1 MKKLTTM
8 RMSIRAKLL
17 GGFMLVVIL
26 LLAVF
31 GIAYTGLSDMG
42 DKKDEVVKQSEI
54 ESHLQNMEYHA
65 VTRYYMVKD
74 WVASIGG
81 PQEETYFQKAEA
93 IKQNYYTEA
102 DTLRGLL
109 PVDQVAVLED
119 IVKYGEAIITI
130 TGNTEGQMDLAAMM
144 ESNKASQAAKAALKG
159 SATEAML
166 AAQKSA
172 DDAKTSAI
180 IMTSIMAGIAVALA
194 LVIGFLISRS
204 IANNT
209 KKVVQAADQIADTD
223 LAALA
228 SATAAMS
235 EGDLTR
241 SVAVQTQPIAV
252 KSNDELG
259 DLANS
264 FNRMIARLHETGQS
278 FSLMTTKMSGLIG
291 KVAENSVQLSS
302 ASDQLASSAEQA
314 GSATQQVAST
324 TQQMAKGAGDQAVST
339 QETAKAV
346 DQLTE
351 VISQIAKGAQ
361 DQASGV
367 EKATSAIGEVSTSA
381 QQMAKNALGAADS
394 AKKAAQTAKTGTEVT
409 RKTVEGIERVRDSS
423 LAVFQKISEMN
434 KNSEQIGRI
443 VAVIDDIAAQTNLL
457 ALNAAI
463 EAARAGEHGR
473 GFAVV
478 ADEVRKLA
486 ERSSTATKEI
496 AALITGIQSNIG
508 ESAKAME
515 QGQHEVDEGCK
526 LATQSGKALEEILR
540 EATEAANQIEQISR
554 GAQQVS
560 NSTNDLVSI
569 IDSVGAVTEQ
579 SMAATEQMTANAQQ
593 VANAIENVAGIAEEN
608 SAATQETSASAEEMS
623 SQVEEI
629 VAASLSLKQ
638 MAEELQTTVSVFK
651 TNGHGAHKDL
661 AGSETLSVNEK
672 VLVRN

>member
-1 MKKLTTM
+1 MKKLTNM
-8 RMSIRAKLL
+8 RMSIKAKLL
-17 GGFMLVVIL
+17 GGFLLVIIL
-26 LLAVF
+26 FLAMF
-31 GIAYTGLSDMG
+31 SLGYMGLNTMG
-42 DKKDEVVKQSEI
+42 DKKDEIVKQNEI
-54 ESHLQNMEYHA
+54 A
-65 VTRYYMVKD
+65 VTMEKMDYEAV
-74 WVASIGG
+74 VAFFSAMNGAS
-81 PQEETYFQKAEA
+81 PTNPMAATYRDLAAQHRTVFLD
-93 IKQNYYTEA
+93 IV
-102 DTLRGLL
+102 DTLRTLL
-109 PVDQVAVLED
+109 PPDQIAVLND
-119 IVKYGEAIITI
+119 YGEFSEASYV
-130 TGNTEGQMDLAAMM
+130 AAANPAGLDIKAMA
-144 ESNKASQAAKAALKG
+144 ESQQKMAVGKDTLKT
-159 SATEAML
+159 STADAML

-180 IMTSIMAGIAVALA
+180 IMALIMSAIAVALA
-194 LVIGFLISRS
+194 IVVGFFLSRS

-209 KKVVQAADQIADTD
+209 KKVVKAADQIADTD
-223 LAALA
+223 LVALA

-241 SVAVQTQPIAV
+241 SVSVQTQPIAI

-259 DLANS
+259 DLAKS
-264 FNRMIARLHETGQS
+264 FNRMIARLYETGQS
-278 FSLMTTKMSGLIG
+278 FSLMSAKMSGLIG
-291 KVAENSVQLSS
+291 KVAENSIQLRTASDQLSS
-302 ASDQLASSAEQA
+302 AAEQA

-367 EKATSAIGEVSTSA
+367 QKATSAIGEVSTSS
-381 QQMAKNALGAADS
+381 QQMAKNAIGAADS

-409 RKTVEGIERVRDSS
+409 KKTVEGIERVRDSS
-423 LAVFQKISEMN
+423 MAVFQKISEMN

-526 LATQSGKALEEILR
+526 FATQSGKALEEILK
-540 EATEAANQIEQISR
+540 ETTEAANQIEQISR

-560 NSTNDLVSI
+560 NSTHDLVSI

-593 VANAIENVAGIAEEN
+593 VANAIENIAGIAEEN

-629 VAASLSLKQ
+629 VAASLSLNQ

-651 TNGHGAHKDL
+651 TNGHGHGTHKDI
-661 AGSETLSVNEK
+661 AGSEKLSVNEK